1 MTRLASSAPLRPP
14 IKLRSTV
21 APTLCGRSLA
31 HQTELVVFNADD
43 QPDSHGPQPGADVAL
58 YLARHG
64 VKVTVISR
72 TISIDTGEALL
83 SLAADLGSDLIV
95 MGAYG
100 HSRFREIILGG
111 VTRTML
117 SSMTVPVLMTH

>member
-1 MTRLASSAPLRPP
+1 M
-14 IKLRSTV
+14 
-21 APTLCGRSLA
+21 
-31 HQTELVVFNADD
+31 VFNADD